1 MMRRLTVI
9 LLACACLSSNYV
21 LRCEADSALDLLG
34 QFDAERLG
42 AAYPPGDKKSFE
54 ELSRIVYRIGRV
66 QPESFRKRVT
76 PGQFGNIG
84 DAITVTGTIQSMRL
98 LRVPEK
104 LVDVLEFSS
113 IVDLVMV
120 VDEDAAENADKKSGD
135 SKSEIRII
143 GPRLP
148 KSAAVGDRVEAVGAV
163 LALDE
168 ADAAPLPIAMVSA
181 KMRWIPAKPPS
192 DGWRLLSE
200 GGVDVSELAGVA
212 ARNRKPLMAADNTPF
227 YEMLAAAPKIGASP
241 VAVQVEP
248 KWIRPIDL
256 LQTPKEH
263 AGEWLRMRLNTVRMT
278 KVAVTDPLRQEQL
291 GSDHYFQIDANGDLE
306 NVAIKI
312 QRPPGEAGPPVLFD
326 GSYPVSLVMK
336 ELPAFLSDAIREQE
350 GGDVVVS
357 MISRPVQ
364 IEGFFFRLW
373 SYESDKMQRE
383 GAGNQFGPLLMVAR
397 MTDRATAQEEAM
409 SVDVIGYLAAA
420 GILLGLVG
428 ALLWTRRNANEDKQV
443 RSKQQ
448 SRESKRLQLPP
459 ASD

>member
-1 MMRRLTVI
+1 MMSRLTVI
-9 LLACACLSSNYV
+9 LLAFAWMSSSNV

-66 QPESFRKRVT
+66 QPESIRKRVT

-120 VDEDAAENADKKSGD
+120 VDEDTDEKS
-135 SKSEIRII
+135 SVNNSEIRII

-163 LALDE
+163 LALNE
-168 ADAAPLPIAMVSA
+168 VADASLPIAMVSA

-212 ARNRKPLMAADNTPF
+212 SRNRKPLMAADNKPF

-336 ELPAFLSDAIREQE
+336 ELPTFLSDAIREQE
-350 GGDVVVS
+350 GGDAVVS

-397 MTDRATAQEEAM
+397 MTDRAAAQEDAM

-448 SRESKRLQLPP
+448 TRDSERLQLPP
-459 ASD
+459 ASE